1 LPLLADVPQSRL
13 FDEMLKL
20 LQTGHALASIAHLRK
35 LGLERGIYPLLDL
48 VVERADHAFVTT
60 ALQDTD
66 RRVGESKPVAPSF
79 LLACVLWADVREG
92 WDQRLARREHSFPAL
107 QDAIDE
113 VFNAR
118 IGDVSG
124 RGKLAADMREIWMM
138 QPRFEKRVGSTPFGL
153 VEQAR
158 FRAAFDF
165 LRLRADVAEVDIT
178 LADWWQEFSMA
189 DDATREDLVQQAKA
203 ERPKPVARRAPRPE
217 GEAAPKARSSARGAA
232 EPGLGSAQEQGPD
245 NWQDGGPLGATS
257 DAPSDAAK
265 KRRRRRRKPG
275 GAEGGA
281 SAASGGQD

>member
-1 LPLLADVPQSRL
+1 
-13 FDEMLKL
+13 M
-20 LQTGHALASIAHLRK
+20 
-35 LGLERGIYPLLDL
+35 
-48 VVERADHAFVTT
+48 VERAQTPFVKA
-60 ALQDTD
+60 ALADTD

-92 WDQRLARREHSFPAL
+92 WDKRLARREHSFPAL

-217 GEAAPKARSSARGAA
+217 GEAAPKPKSPARGFADAA
-232 EPGLGSAQEQGPD
+232 QQDATEHHEEHHAEHSQE
-245 NWQDGGPLGATS
+245 GGPEG
-257 DAPSDAAK
+257 APSDAAK

-275 GAEGGA
+275 GAEG
-281 SAASGGQD
+281 SAPSASGGQD

>member
-1 LPLLADVPQSRL
+1 MGTVRG
-13 FDEMLKL
+13 
-20 LQTGHALASIAHLRK
+20 TVHA
-35 LGLERGIYPLLDL
+35 
-48 VVERADHAFVTT
+48 
-60 ALQDTD
+60 
-66 RRVGESKPVAPSF
+66 SKPVAPSF

-92 WDQRLARREHSFPAL
+92 WDKRLARREHSFPAL

-138 QPRFEKRVGSTPFGL
+138 QPRFEKRTGSTPFGL

-165 LRLRADVAEVDIT
+165 LRLRADVAEVDVT

-203 ERPKPVARRAPRPE
+203 ERPKPVARRAPRPD
-217 GEAAPKARSSARGAA
+217 GEAAPKTKSPARATADAA
-232 EPGLGSAQEQGPD
+232 PVHSQEDG
-245 NWQDGGPLGATS
+245 QDSVQDSGQEG
-257 DAPSDAAK
+257 APSDAAK

-275 GAEGGA
+275 GAEGSA
-281 SAASGGQD
+281 PAASGGQD

>member
-1 LPLLADVPQSRL
+1 
-13 FDEMLKL
+13 
-20 LQTGHALASIAHLRK
+20 
-35 LGLERGIYPLLDL
+35 
-48 VVERADHAFVTT
+48 
-60 ALQDTD
+60 
-66 RRVGESKPVAPSF
+66 
-79 LLACVLWADVREG
+79 
-92 WDQRLARREHSFPAL
+92 
-107 QDAIDE
+107 
-113 VFNAR
+113 
-118 IGDVSG
+118 VSG

-203 ERPKPVARRAPRPE
+203 ERPKPVARRAPRPA
-217 GEAAPKARSSARGAA
+217 GEAAKSTASRGETDDA
-232 EPGLGSAQEQGPD
+232 PSQEGEGFD
-245 NWQDGGPLGATS
+245 A
-257 DAPSDAAK
+257 APSDAAK

-281 SAASGGQD
+281 PAPSGGPD